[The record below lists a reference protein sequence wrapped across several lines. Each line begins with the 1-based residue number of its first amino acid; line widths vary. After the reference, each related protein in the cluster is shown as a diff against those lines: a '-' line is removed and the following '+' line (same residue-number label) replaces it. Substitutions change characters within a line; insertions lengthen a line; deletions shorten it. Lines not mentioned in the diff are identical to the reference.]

1 MSNFKGSVS
10 ISRNSNDQ
18 VNIRIHDS
26 ASGTEFVD
34 IQMTLENYALLI
46 TGLSRVEATG
56 DVRGLDRV
64 GKHRVI
70 EQRSVVCP
78 LVDVW
83 DKKVFRQWLIEN
95 CQEEGWELNSYLD
108 SQTSVSNNKDG
119 TKTLNYSVVKYVE
132 DAS

>member
-1 MSNFKGSVS
+1 VSNFKGSVS

-26 ASGTEFVD
+26 ASGAEFVD
-34 IQMTLENYALLI
+34 IQITLENYALLI

-56 DVRGLDRV
+56 DVRGLDKV
-64 GKHRVI
+64 GKQKVI

-78 LVDVW
+78 LDGW
-83 DKKVFRQWLIEN
+83 DKKVFRHWLIEN

-119 TKTLNYSVVKYVE
+119 TKTLNYSVVRYVE